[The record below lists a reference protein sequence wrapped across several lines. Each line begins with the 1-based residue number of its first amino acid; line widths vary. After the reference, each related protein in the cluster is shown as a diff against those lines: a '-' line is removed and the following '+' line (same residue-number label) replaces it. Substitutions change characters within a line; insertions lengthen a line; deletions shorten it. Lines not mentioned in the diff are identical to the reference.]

1 MIVPRYAGVGAN
13 CPLFDLSV
21 LSGGQLAAATKYFS
35 FQLQNRCGF
44 NLPAVSGAIAVATNS
59 KVRITIPES
68 VRKPAW
74 DIHYFIVS
82 CGNSADASTHVQI
95 ARVPGYQFGV
105 GISPQSV
112 PQDLPYILELTRNEH
127 IALAPSVAAAGNLPT
142 GSDRL
147 DGQVRYVNS
156 LGFFVEYRADST
168 LQVSAEVIQADVG
181 QWVRIG
187 GASTY
192 VADTEAGVGSDRS
205 LTTVNPVT
213 TIPTPPYPAITRV
226 LPDWEAKYWIYNDD
240 DYPLSAGTD
249 FGVELEYNNK
259 RSPDL
264 LSGLF
269 MVRFLGFVQ
278 VDGTYRTEDA
288 AGRDYPNRGGYFTW
302 NPRTETP
309 FSTIDDL
316 LPGEAIALSVQPFFS
331 KQELNNQVSLKSV
344 VGIIPSIRTQSG
356 DYNPLGKLIPE
367 GVVYAEADLYR
378 VVSGIGLSVKVLAGM
393 ALIGSY
399 DFPEKPIR
407 YFSFGLSVNTANQ
420 QVVING
426 SGAVFLKSSSYVLAS
441 SEALRAIV
449 GTAAGETFAC
459 DWSNYVAISAI
470 QGVNITVDYPCDADG
485 VGTVR
490 LDYPDVIAGNAKA
503 DFNAPEVNI
512 YLQRQDTS
520 EVRLFSGYSVV
531 SGISQ
536 SFYLSA
542 WLNGAVVS
550 NLPIAV
556 NDFSLFEPISASVG
570 VAVSGTFPATNYRA
584 CVSFV
589 YDGGQVTSVS
599 HENPP
604 CIKEF
609 SGNFAA
615 IFDSNVYVESQE
627 DSFINA
633 LIYG

>member
-1 MIVPRYAGVGAN
+1 MIVPRYAGIGVN

-21 LSGGQLAAATKYFS
+21 LSGGQLTAATKYFS

-44 NLPAVSGAIAVATNS
+44 NLPSVSSAIAVTTNS
-59 KVRITIPES
+59 KVRITIPDFA
-68 VRKPAW
+68 RKPAW
-74 DIHYFIVS
+74 DIHYFIIS
-82 CGNSADASTHVQI
+82 CGNSADVGTHVQI
-95 ARVPGYQFGV
+95 ARVPGYQFGA

-112 PQDLPYILELTRNEH
+112 IQDLPYILELTRDEH
-127 IALAPSVAAAGNLPT
+127 LALAPSVAAVGNLPT

-156 LGFFVEYRADST
+156 LGFWLEYRADST
-168 LQVSAEVIQADVG
+168 LPISVEVVQADIG

-192 VADTEAGVGSDRS
+192 VSSTETGVGCDRD
-205 LTTVNPVT
+205 LRLINPTT
-213 TIPTPPYPAITRV
+213 TIRTPPYPANNRE
-226 LPDWEAKYWIYNDD
+226 LPDWEAKYWLYNDD

-249 FGVELEYNNK
+249 FGVELGFNNK

-269 MVRFLGFVQ
+269 VVRFLGFVRA
-278 VDGTYRTEDA
+278 DGTYRTEDA
-288 AGRDYPNRGGYFTW
+288 AGRDYPNLGGYFTW

-316 LPGEAIALSVQPFFS
+316 IPGEAIALGVRPFFS
-331 KQELNNQVSLKSV
+331 IQELNNQVPPQSV
-344 VGIIPSIRTQSG
+344 INIVPSIRTQSG

-378 VVSGIGLSVKVLAGM
+378 VVPGTGLSVKVLAGM

-407 YFSFGLSVNTANQ
+407 YFSFGLSLNSAGQ
-420 QVVING
+420 KVVING
-426 SGAVFLKSSSYVLAS
+426 SGAVFLKPASYVLSS

-449 GTAAGETFAC
+449 GTVVGESNVC
-459 DWSNYVAISAI
+459 DWSDYVAISAT
-470 QGVNITVDYPCDADG
+470 QGVDITVNYPCDAN
-485 VGTVR
+485 GTGTIR
-490 LDYPDVIAGNAKA
+490 DDYPDVIAGNAKA
-503 DFNAPEVNI
+503 EFNAPKINI
-512 YLQRQDTS
+512 YLQRQDTQ
-520 EVRLFSGYSVV
+520 EIRLFSGFSVITL
-531 SGISQ
+531 SSQ
-536 SFYLSA
+536 SFYLST
-542 WLNGAVVS
+542 WTDGVVITS
-550 NLPIAV
+550 LPISSS
-556 NDFSLFEPISASVG
+556 DFSLFEPISSSVVSASSG
-570 VAVSGTFPATNYRA
+570 VFPATNYRV
-584 CVSFV
+584 CVSFQ
-589 YDGGQVTSVS
+589 YDGGQITSIS

-615 IFDSNVYVESQE
+615 IFDSNVYIESQE
-627 DSFINA
+627 DSLINA
-633 LIYG
+633 LIFG